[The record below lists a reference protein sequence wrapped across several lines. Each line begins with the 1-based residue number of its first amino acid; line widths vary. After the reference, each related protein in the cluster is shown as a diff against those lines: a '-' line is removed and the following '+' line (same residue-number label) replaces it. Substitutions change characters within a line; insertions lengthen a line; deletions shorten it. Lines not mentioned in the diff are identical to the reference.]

1 MRKVIRWQGMERPYV
16 DKYQEFKK
24 WGKFSRVEKVGKF
37 FRIGYLAETLSLGAD
52 NLSISVPNHLL
63 VLLSRER

>member
-1 MRKVIRWQGMERPYV
+1 MERPYI

-24 WGKFSRVEKVGKF
+24 WGKFARVEKF
-37 FRIGYLAETLSLGAD
+37 FKIGYLAETLSLGAD
-52 NLSISVPNHLL
+52 NLSIPVPNHLL